1 MFTFKFSSC
10 IIYSTN
16 EWSCSFIKPIGDIT
30 MTVAELISK
39 LQSFDHDK
47 EVKINISDDYRDRL
61 FDIDDDNVYFDQ
73 YEDSVVID
81 GTFL

>member
-1 MFTFKFSSC
+1 
-10 IIYSTN
+10 
-16 EWSCSFIKPIGDIT
+16 